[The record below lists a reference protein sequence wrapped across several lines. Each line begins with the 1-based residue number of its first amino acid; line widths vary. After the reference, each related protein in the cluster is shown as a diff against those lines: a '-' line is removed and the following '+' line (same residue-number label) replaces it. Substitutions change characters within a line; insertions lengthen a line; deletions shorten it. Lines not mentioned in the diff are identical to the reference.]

1 MPAFDCRL
9 PLLVLISALTVAC
22 GAKSG
27 SLAGVPGETTGA
39 TAPGPTP
46 TPMAPV
52 ASAQP
57 GSVGA
62 LIAHSHAVFAAMPM
76 YHLRLSY
83 TQKSDSESSKG
94 VYDIYG
100 QQPRTMKID
109 VVEGSGE
116 GTKLL
121 WRGGKDVQVRPSGF
135 LSALTLDLA
144 LDDARL
150 VSIRGYTLA
159 QTDLSAMY
167 GYMMDAGNKAVQL
180 AADTFDV
187 SGPHLLSGVAHMR
200 ATVDLT
206 TWLPRSVIMT
216 DAKNVAIYTL
226 AIDKLVRTTGVSMS
240 I

>member
-9 PLLVLISALTVAC
+9 PLVVLCSALTVAC
-22 GAKSG
+22 GAKPG
-27 SLAGVPGETTGA
+27 SVSSAAPPEITTGA
-39 TAPGPTP
+39 AQPTPGPSS
-46 TPMAPV
+46 
-52 ASAQP
+52 SAQP

-62 LIAHSHAVFAAMPM
+62 LIAHSHEVFAAMPM
-76 YHLRLSY
+76 YHLRLAY
-83 TQKSDSESSKG
+83 TQKSDTESSKG

-100 QQPRTMKID
+100 QQPRTMKIE

-121 WRGGKDVQVRPSGF
+121 WKGGKDVQVRPSGF
-135 LSALTLDLA
+135 LSALTLNLPLGDS
-144 LDDARL
+144 RL

-167 GYMMDAGNKAVQL
+167 GYMTDAANKATQL

-187 SGPHLLSGVAHMR
+187 TGPHLLSGVTHMR

-206 TWLPRSVIMT
+206 TWLPKTVTMT

-226 AIDKLVRTTGVSMS
+226 GIEKLVRTSGVTMS